1 MTITVFLADDHPVV
15 REGLALLLNAE
26 PDIEVVGQA
35 GDGETAMDGVAR
47 LRPDV
52 AVLDI
57 EMPGLSGLAAT
68 RRIRDACPG
77 TQVVILSVHDTRDHI
92 HHALR
97 AGARGYVLKE
107 CAGAELIKA
116 VRAVHAGRAH
126 TSPKAS
132 NKVLQGIAGTGDDQ
146 PAVDPLACL
155 SDREREVFHLVVAGR
170 TSAEVGEILALSPK
184 TIETHRSRMYKKL
197 DVHNLAELMRFAA
210 MHRLLP
216 LD

>member
-1 MTITVFLADDHPVV
+1 MTIAVFLADDHAIV
-15 REGLALLLNAE
+15 REGLEPLLNAD

-35 GDGETAMDGVAR
+35 EDGQGAIDGVTR

-68 RRIRDACPG
+68 RCIRAACPR
-77 TQVVILSVHDTRDHI
+77 TQVVILSVHDTREHI

-107 CAGAELIKA
+107 CVGAELIRA
-116 VRAVHAGRAH
+116 VRAVHAGHAH

-132 NKVLQGIAGTGDDQ
+132 DKVLGGLAGTADSEPPD
-146 PAVDPLACL
+146 DPLACL
-155 SDREREVFHLVVAGR
+155 SDREREVFGLVVEGK
-170 TSAEVGEILALSPK
+170 TSAEIGQILLLSPK

-197 DVHNLAELMRFAA
+197 EIHNLAELMRFAA
-210 MHRLLP
+210 RHELLRLR
-216 LD
+216 